1 MAVMGERLP
10 EAWIVELH
18 RNGRV
23 EFPLRRWSF
32 VQFPLSLALG
42 PSLLLMSRLPDML
55 DGGTSRYFGYLI
67 IVGYAGIA
75 IALAWQ
81 FITQRPYVVVDRT
94 GVRSGRRFMAWTDVG
109 SIGLI
114 RGQGLG
120 HQLPIHPRNVWAKDL
135 VLSRQHINDLQS
147 FRTWLIEVLEEQR
160 RTQTTQDND
169 GNDRR
174 QAD

>member
-32 VQFPLSLALG
+32 LQFPFLLALG
-42 PSLLLMSRLPDML
+42 PTMLLMGRLPDIL
-55 DGGTSRYFGYLI
+55 DDGTWRYFGYLI
-67 IVGYAGIA
+67 IVGYAGVA

-94 GVRSGRRFMAWTDVG
+94 GVRSGRRFMPWTDVG
-109 SIGLI
+109 SIGLL
-114 RGQGLG
+114 RGQSPFR
-120 HQLPIHPRNVWAKDL
+120 QLPIHPRNVRAKDL

-147 FRTWLIEVLEEQR
+147 FRTWLTEVLEEQR
-160 RTQTTQDND
+160 HTETTQDND
-169 GNDRR
+169 GSDRR
-174 QAD
+174 RAD

>member
-10 EAWIVELH
+10 EAWMVEMH

-23 EFPLRRWSF
+23 EFPVRRSALL
-32 VQFPLSLALG
+32 QLPLLLLLG
-42 PSLLLMSRLPDML
+42 PALFSIGRLPDML

-94 GVRSGRRFMAWTDVG
+94 GVRAGRRFMPWTDVG

-114 RGQGLG
+114 RGQNPFR
-120 HQLPIHPRNVWAKDL
+120 QLPIHPKNVWAKDL
-135 VLSRQHINDLQS
+135 VLSRHHVNDLAA
-147 FRTWLIEVLEEQR
+147 FRSWLDELLAEH
-160 RTQTTQDND
+160 
-169 GNDRR
+169 R
-174 QAD
+174 QAAQEGGVG